1 VKFLT
6 GGKVREPFLADLVKF
21 QDRQYSLDGKRHE
34 IGDSFPA
41 YFVCQRLLTVRLS
54 VFILLL
60 GDVGMD
66 ILAQDAYY
74 MNLALNLAR
83 KAHGRTSPNPMV
95 GALVVRD
102 GTIVGQGWHQKAGT
116 AHAEI
121 HAIHD
126 AGASTAG
133 ATLYVTLEPCCHHG
147 RTGPCTEAIIQA
159 QIHRVVFAM
168 TDPNP
173 CVAGCGAGLLR
184 QAGIEV
190 TEGVLACEAAKL
202 NEAFIKYI
210 ATGLPFIA
218 VKMAMTLDGKTA
230 TASGHSQWITG
241 EAARQHVHEL
251 RDQFDAVLVG
261 VGTVLADNPQ
271 LTVRHISGRNP
282 VRVVVDS
289 QARTPLHSL
298 LITDRAAHTIIAV
311 SENAPSDRLEAYT
324 NAGIEIVQ
332 LPLGKSGLDLR
343 TLFYYLAQKGL
354 ASVLVEGGATIN
366 ASIIQENLAD
376 RVFWFIAPKFVGG
389 VRAPGPVGGTGAA
402 RLEDA
407 AELEDIELE
416 LVGNDVLITGYFTAR
431 EGRNVY
437 RNCGRIR
444 DSQECI
450 DQSAIS

>member
-1 VKFLT
+1 MT
-6 GGKVREPFLADLVKF
+6 GL
-21 QDRQYSLDGKRHE
+21 
-34 IGDSFPA
+34 
-41 YFVCQRLLTVRLS
+41 
-54 VFILLL
+54 
-60 GDVGMD
+60 D
-66 ILAQDAYY
+66 ILAQDEYY
-74 MNLALNLAR
+74 MDLALKLAR
-83 KAHGRTSPNPMV
+83 NGYGRTSPNPMV

-102 GTIVGQGWHQKAGT
+102 GNIVGQGWHQKAGT

-121 HAIHD
+121 HAMRD
-126 AGASTAG
+126 AGALTAG

-147 RTGPCTEAIIQA
+147 RTGPCTDAIIHSR
-159 QIHRVVFAM
+159 IRRVVFAM

-173 CVAGCGAGLLR
+173 CVAGCGAGMLR

-210 ATGLPFIA
+210 ATGLPFTAI
-218 VKMAMTLDGKTA
+218 KMAMTLDGKTV

-241 EAARQHVHEL
+241 EASRHRVHKL

-271 LTVRHISGRNP
+271 LTVRHIQGRNP

-289 QARTPLHSL
+289 HARTPLDSL
-298 LITDRAAHTIIAV
+298 LITDKAAHTIIAV
-311 SENAPSDRLEAYT
+311 SQNAPSDRLKAY
-324 NAGIEIVQ
+324 ADADIEVVQ
-332 LPLGKSGLDLR
+332 LPTGPSGIDLR
-343 TLFYYLAQKGL
+343 ALFRYLAQKGL

-366 ASIIQENLAD
+366 ASIIQENLVD
-376 RVFWFIAPKFVGG
+376 SVFWFIAPKLVGG
-389 VRAPGPVGGTGAA
+389 VRAPGPIGGTGVA

-416 LVGNDVLITGYFTAR
+416 LVGNDLLITGYLTTR

-437 RNCGRIR
+437 RDCGRIR
-444 DSQECI
+444 DSQECD